1 MTLERGNEA
10 YFPDAPTIRGVRH
23 IEELIEAKNEGYES
37 YIIFVV
43 QMKGITC
50 VYPNK
55 EQQPEFAESFDNDN
69 CDMIVE
75 TESDINDIYK
85 KEFIKRKEIIEQ
97 NKKDFL

>member
-1 MTLERGNEA
+1 MKDLIHKMLCFDGSSR
-10 YFPDAPTIRGVRH
+10 IS
-23 IEELIEAKNEGYES
+23 IEEIKTHPW
-37 YIIFVV
+37 V
-43 QMKGITC
+43 
-50 VYPNK
+50 
-55 EQQPEFAESFDNDN
+55 AESFDNDN

>member
-1 MTLERGNEA
+1 MEKVLILDFGGQYNQLIAR
-10 YFPDAPTIRGVRH
+10 RVRECNVYSEIVPYKIS
-23 IEELIEAKNEGYES
+23 IEEIKTHPWVS
-37 YIIFVV
+37 
-43 QMKGITC
+43 
-50 VYPNK
+50 
-55 EQQPEFAESFDNDN
+55 ESFDNDN